1 MEEKDR
7 RFPTEYLTGN
17 IMAVKVLNRGELIK
31 RSIGEEE
38 NGASNNN
45 QPAPCSNTFR
55 RSVITTHRHRN
66 RKNTP
71 LINPLCAFIKS
82 GITHE

>member
-1 MEEKDR
+1 MV
-7 RFPTEYLTGN
+7 
-17 IMAVKVLNRGELIK
+17 VKILSRGELIK
-31 RSIGEEE
+31 KSICKEE

-66 RKNTP
+66 RKMPTHQSVVC
-71 LINPLCAFIKS
+71 IIES
-82 GITHE
+82 GIMHERIHLPCERTRITHGLPSL